1 MIRVPPPRK
10 SVKPHRTQRSERKEK
25 SAADQREPVSHQ
37 VVRRLQDMISRRD
50 LRPGAPLPAQ
60 RTLALELGVS
70 RSSLRE
76 ALSVMGTLGLVSG
89 EPGQR
94 THVLGARTDRDDIAR
109 RWRYASRYS
118 EKDVFEVRLVLEA
131 RAAWLAAG
139 RITAETLAELG
150 ISVAA
155 MKTAIR
161 DADLFTA
168 SRQDFE
174 FHGIIVTLS
183 GNRLF
188 KEIHDMNGEAILAS
202 QQLPLARHKRLWEP
216 VREHENILRA
226 LEQRDPDG
234 SAYMM
239 QLHIIRAAD
248 RIGIRLQA

>member
-1 MIRVPPPRK
+1 MSRVSPRRK
-10 SVKPHRTQRSERKEK
+10 SVKPSRPPPGERKR
-25 SAADQREPVSHQ
+25 ALPADQREPVAHQ

-50 LRPGAPLPAQ
+50 LRPGVALPAQ

-76 ALSVMGTLGLVSG
+76 ALSVMETLGLVSG
-89 EPGQR
+89 DPGQR
-94 THVLGARTDRDDIAR
+94 TRVLDASGVGDNIAR

-118 EKDVFEVRLVLEA
+118 EKDVFEVRLLLET

-139 RITAETLAELG
+139 RVTPETLAELTT
-150 ISVAA
+150 SLSA
-155 MKTAIR
+155 MKAAIR

-168 SRQDFE
+168 SRKDFE
-174 FHGIIVTLS
+174 FHDIIVTLS

-202 QQLPLARHKRLWEP
+202 QQLPLARHNRLWEP
-216 VREHENILRA
+216 VKEHENLLHA

-234 SAYMM
+234 AAYMM

-248 RIGIRLQA
+248 RIGIQLQA